1 MTPSAMWVGSLE
13 LLWRTGVQQRNGTC
27 KSHLRDETMTLKKFN
42 LNWPIP
48 LPDRAMPSRD
58 RFDALPLPAPG
69 ISARS
74 RAAVNLVFILVYKM
88 E

>member
-1 MTPSAMWVGSLE
+1 
-13 LLWRTGVQQRNGTC
+13 
-27 KSHLRDETMTLKKFN
+27 MTLKKFN